1 MKKFNTDNSIESPTL
16 ITPFSLVH
24 LITSATLFYIIR
36 LYTSNTA
43 YIVIIVLIIHTIYE
57 LKDYYTTYINKI
69 EIKNPNYFA
78 SFFSNNTIEN
88 SIGDTIF
95 CIIGVVIAYFCMVK
109 TDLTIKYLRKTS
121 IVLNIIVFSILAILR
136 ID

>member
-1 MKKFNTDNSIESPTL
+1 MKCFGVNNSIETPTL

-24 LITSATLFYIIR
+24 LFTSATLFYIIR

-57 LKDYYTTYINKI
+57 FKDYYTTYINKI
-69 EIKNPNYFA
+69 EIKTPNYFA
-78 SFFSNNTIEN
+78 CFFKDNTIEN

-95 CIIGVVIAYFCMVK
+95 CIIGIVIAYFCMVK
-109 TDLTIKYLRKTS
+109 TNLSIKYLTKTS
-121 IVLNIIVFSILAILR
+121 IVLNIVVFSILAILR